1 MVAAALVCV
10 LITCATDLDLDHQE
24 HHTPQIVELDTPQ
37 ALADASLPAE
47 FSGRAKESSTDVVA
61 LGLPVSLSRFLP
73 LLVSAALSLH
83 QPLPLSVMFSPYNP
97 TLACRSPLA

>member
-61 LGLPVSLSRFLP
+61 LGLPVSLS
-73 LLVSAALSLH
+73 VSPSPCLSRALS
-83 QPLPLSVMFSPYNP
+83 PPTSPS
-97 TLACRSPLA
+97 LGHV